1 MAQSADSPLVGKTD
15 RRGFLKGV
23 ALVGAGLAAIGVL
36 SRRPFGGNKRSGRSI
51 PADVPGAGS
60 IFQPR
65 NDKRSTR

>member
-1 MAQSADSPLVGKTD
+1 MAQSADAAQAGKTD

-23 ALVGAGLAAIGVL
+23 ALLGAGLAALGVL
-36 SRRPFGGNKRSGRSI
+36 SRRPFGGNKRDGRSI

-65 NDKRSTR
+65 NDNRSTR